1 MNNVQDRLPLLGGV
15 DMNSAQ
21 NGGPLVQWGA
31 DADAPALPND
41 RINRFVPSSYGGQG
55 GGISAMQIV
64 QQLLAMI
71 QQLLCTF
78 GLGKYFQSASA
89 SSSGD
94 PHLAFCGTDAQGKTT
109 QAHFDSMSGH
119 TDLLD
124 SNSIDG
130 GYRISTTVTQ
140 PRTNGIT
147 YNQQAGISTD
157 YGQTQVCLDRA
168 GTAYI
173 EQNGTQFTIAA
184 GQSYDVGNGEQVR
197 RDVNGSVIVT
207 AANGRGGSIV
217 TTLSENGQG
226 VDVNTQAHDVEL
238 YGDLVTSS

>member
-15 DMNSAQ
+15 DMNAAQ

-31 DADAPALPND
+31 DMPAPALGND
-41 RINRFVPSSYGGQG
+41 CINRFSPASCSGLGT
-55 GGISAMQIV
+55 GISGLPIV

-71 QQLLCTF
+71 QQLLSTF
-78 GLGKYFQSASA
+78 GLGQYFQSASA
-89 SSSGD
+89 SSTGD
-94 PHLAFCGTDAQGKTT
+94 PHLAFTGRNAQGKTS
-109 QAHFDSMSGH
+109 QVCFDSMSGH

-124 SNSIDG
+124 SNSFDG

-140 PRTNGIT
+140 PGAGGVT
-147 YNQQAGISTD
+147 YNQQAAISTD
-157 YGQTQVCLDRA
+157 YGQTQVRLDRA
-168 GTAYI
+168 GTASI

-184 GQSYDVGNGEQVR
+184 GQSYDAGNGETVR
-197 RDVNGSVIVT
+197 RDVNGAVIVT

-226 VDVNTQAHDVEL
+226 VDVRAQAHDVEL
-238 YGDLVTSS
+238 SGDLVTSS